1 MKVLRK
7 YKLEA
12 TIILLAIL
20 MISMLTR
27 MVHLTFGAHRV
38 KHRKAVSQDASHD
51 ASQDAS
57 KDPIGPSCELK
68 DKIESKK
75 PIQPLNFNIDYSNPY
90 PISKVNYKRY
100 THQQLKLKEDFKS
113 KSKSIDTI
121 PINTKIHV
129 IGKVLNTK
137 YVQVEYEGNTGY
149 VKSKYLS
156 KTKLSPAQTYQWN
169 GTKLARGIGVVQGPS
184 GKETYYNMNMS
195 GVVSIMQRAGYNYNY
210 WIREDGVKM
219 YGEYVMVAADLSI
232 RPRGSLIPTSL
243 GMGIVCD
250 TGTFIYSNPT
260 QLDVAVAW

>member
-7 YKLEA
+7 YKLEV

-38 KHRKAVSQDASHD
+38 KHRKAVSQDAS
-51 ASQDAS
+51 QDAS
-57 KDPIGPSCELK
+57 KDPIGPSVASK
-68 DKIESKK
+68 DAIEAKK
-75 PIQPLNFNIDYSNPY
+75 PIQPVTFKIDYSNPS
-90 PISKVNYKRY
+90 PIEEVNYKRY
-100 THQQLKLKEDFKS
+100 TTKDLKLKSDFKS
-113 KSKSIDTI
+113 KSKSLDTI

-129 IGKVLNTK
+129 IGKIPGTK

-260 QLDVAVAW
+260 QLDVAVAWWKS